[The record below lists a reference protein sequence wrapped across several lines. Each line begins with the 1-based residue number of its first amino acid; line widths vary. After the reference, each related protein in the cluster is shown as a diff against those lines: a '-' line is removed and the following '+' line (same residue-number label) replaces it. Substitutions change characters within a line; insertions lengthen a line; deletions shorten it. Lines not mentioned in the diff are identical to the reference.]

1 LGTPTLKVLSKGYAT
16 THINTQA
23 GRNEKWSVFK
33 KLGNQH
39 CALIA
44 ITGANKNGMSNSFDS
59 LRGIFEEKGRIL
71 VNYTL
76 FKNLDS
82 YTVRTPPKPSW
93 RTQGLL
99 SFSQEVFVG

>member
-1 LGTPTLKVLSKGYAT
+1 
-16 THINTQA
+16 
-23 GRNEKWSVFK
+23 
-33 KLGNQH
+33 
-39 CALIA
+39 
-44 ITGANKNGMSNSFDS
+44 MSNSFDS

-82 YTVRTPPKPSW
+82 YTVRTHPKPSR

-99 SFSQEVFVG
+99 SFSQEIIVG